1 MLEAFT
7 AHLPVEITFGD
18 GAVASLPGV
27 LARHGVTRP
36 FIVIEEP
43 VAEHA
48 EINDALAAAP
58 AGRRFVKPSGEPTM
72 AMFEDCVEA
81 FSASGTDGIVAIG
94 GGSAIDLSRGTR
106 AVVGLGATCEDVLA
120 GRHAAQAPHVPLVS
134 VPTTSGTGA
143 DLTGAF
149 VVKTADG
156 RKRAWGS
163 SLLRGQAS
171 IVDPE
176 LTHGLPAAPTLHGGV
191 DAMAHC
197 VAACM
202 VSNRSPLS
210 VAVGCEG
217 LRNIRVGLA
226 AAVRDG
232 SDAEARRRMSL
243 ASLFGGLAINLA
255 DCSAEHALGHGLGG
269 VYGMPHGLA
278 VGLLLAECLE
288 TNRSARLEELD
299 RIGEALGE
307 PDDGSGDGS
316 RGIRAVRRVLAEA
329 GFPVAGDLGVDD
341 ARIDDLIAISLD
353 DFCLTTNPVDWG
365 AAEVEDAFR
374 RALAVTAR

>member
-18 GAVASLPGV
+18 GCVSSLPGA
-27 LARHGVTRP
+27 LARHGVSRP

-43 VAEHA
+43 VADHPGIA
-48 EINDALAAAP
+48 AALAAAP

-72 AMFEDCVEA
+72 VMFEDCVEA

-94 GGSAIDLSRGTR
+94 GGSAIDLSRATR
-106 AVVGLGATCEDVLA
+106 AVVGYGSTCDEVLA
-120 GRHAAQAPHVPLVS
+120 GRVEARPPHVPLIS

-149 VVKTADG
+149 VIKTADG
-156 RKRAWGS
+156 RKRAWGN

-171 IVDPE
+171 LIDPE
-176 LTHGLPAAPTLHGGV
+176 LTLGLPAAPTLHGGV

-202 VSNRSPLS
+202 VVNRSPFS
-210 VAVGCEG
+210 VAVACEG
-217 LRNIRVGLA
+217 LRNVAAGLT
-226 AAVRDG
+226 AAVRDP
-232 SDAEARRRMSL
+232 SDIEARRHMSL
-243 ASLFGGLAINLA
+243 ACMFGGLAINLA

-269 VYGMPHGLA
+269 VYGLPHGLA

-288 TNRSARLEELD
+288 TNRPARIEELE

-307 PDDGSGDGS
+307 PADDARDGS
-316 RGIRAVRRVLAEA
+316 RGIRAVRRVLADA
-329 GFPVAGDLGVDD
+329 GFPVPAGIGVGDERMD
-341 ARIDDLIAISLD
+341 ELVAISLD
-353 DFCLTTNPVDWG
+353 DYCLTTNPVPWG